1 MLVNVTAKLRSVADV
16 GNLVR
21 NLFQT
26 TTEVLGTP
34 IGNLEEEEGFCTLW
48 EAIQEDVSLNVLEI
62 KSRGHFPICDR
73 RKLRH
78 KCQETLRCGAILYL
92 SSTCLSA
99 PQGAF

>member
-26 TTEVLGTP
+26 TTEVLDMP

-48 EAIQEDVSLNVLEI
+48 EAIQEDVSLNILEI
-62 KSRGHFPICDR
+62 KSGGHFFSSWSE
-73 RKLRH
+73 KV
-78 KCQETLRCGAILYL
+78 ETQVSGN
-92 SSTCLSA
+92 TEM
-99 PQGAF
+99 